1 MSVFTIIQRLSS
13 RQELQQALV
22 LFGKER
28 EIHRNQ
34 IQVTTL
40 TNPCRKID
48 KSKHLK
54 GRLGPRVSDAFLIM
68 DGGRLGPSVSDAF
81 LIIEVG

>member
-28 EIHRNQ
+28 EIQRNQ

-40 TNPCRKID
+40 TNPCEKSD
-48 KSKHLK
+48 KS
-54 GRLGPRVSDAFLIM
+54 M
-68 DGGRLGPSVSDAF
+68 
-81 LIIEVG
+81 